1 MQAILQDAPG
11 GADTLYVGEAAMPQR
26 QAGQLLVQVMAA
38 GVNRADIVQRDGHYP
53 PPPGASSILGLEIAG
68 MVVEAD
74 ADSRFQCGD
83 AVFGLVAGGAYA
95 EYAVLDEVLAIAKPD
110 SLSWVEAASLPEA
123 WMTAWLNLV
132 QVGRVQAGDKV
143 LVHAGASGV
152 GACAIQLAGLLGAQ
166 AFASAGSEDKLRFC
180 RDMGASGAFNYK
192 TTLAFSRLIKE
203 WGGVD
208 MILDPVGASYL
219 AENIAS
225 LKQDGR
231 LVNIGLMGGGKA
243 ELNLGLVLMKR
254 LSIIGSTLRSQAL
267 SVKAPLAQALADT
280 ILPAIEAGTL
290 RTTVDSCFPWQQAAD
305 AHAYMESNANLGK
318 VVLTFFPVM
327 TA

>member
-1 MQAILQDAPG
+1 
-11 GADTLYVGEAAMPQR
+11 MPQR

-38 GVNRADIVQRDGHYP
+38 GINRADIIQRDGHYP
-53 PPPGASSILGLEIAG
+53 PPPGASTVLGLEVAG
-68 MVVEAD
+68 VVMEAD
-74 ADSRFQCGD
+74 ANSRFQQGD

-95 EYAVLDEVLAIAKPD
+95 EFALLDEALAIAKPN

-132 QVGRVQAGDKV
+132 QVGKVKAGDNV
-143 LVHAGASGV
+143 LIHAGASGV
-152 GACAIQLAGLLGAQ
+152 GGCAIQLARLLGAHP
-166 AFASAGSEDKLRFC
+166 FASAGSADKLQFC
-180 RDMGASGAFNYK
+180 REMGAEQVFNYK
-192 TTLAFSRLIKE
+192 ETPTFARMIKD

-231 LVNIGLMGGGKA
+231 LVNIGIMGGGKA

-254 LSIIGSTLRSQAL
+254 LSIIGSTLRSQPL
-267 SVKAPLAQALADT
+267 SAKAPLAQALADR
-280 ILPAIEAGTL
+280 ILPAILDGSL
-290 RTTVDSCFPWQQAAD
+290 KTTVDSCFPWQQVAD

-318 VVLTFFPVM
+318 VVLTFIPVM

>member
-11 GADTLYVGEAAMPQR
+11 GADTLYVGETAMPQR

-38 GVNRADIVQRDGHYP
+38 GINRADIVQRDGHYP

-68 MVVEAD
+68 VVVEAD

-95 EYAVLDEVLAIAKPD
+95 EFALLDEVLAIAKPD

-132 QVGRVQAGDKV
+132 QVGKVKAGDNV
-143 LVHAGASGV
+143 LIHAGASGV
-152 GACAIQLAGLLGAQ
+152 GACAIQLARLLGAQ
-166 AFASAGSEDKLRFC
+166 PFASAGSEDKLRFC
-180 RDMGASGAFNYK
+180 QDMGAVQSFNYK
-192 TTLAFSRLIKE
+192 TTPGFAHLIKD
-203 WGGVD
+203 WGGVS

-231 LVNIGLMGGGKA
+231 LVNIGIMGGGKA

-254 LSIIGSTLRSQAL
+254 LSIIGSTLRSQPL
-267 SVKAPLAQALADT
+267 SAKAPLAQALAET
-280 ILPAIEAGTL
+280 IVPAILAGTL
-290 RTTVDSCFPWQQAAD
+290 KTAVDSCFPWQQAAN

-318 VVLTFFPVM
+318 VVLTLSLIHI
-327 TA
+327 

>member
-1 MQAILQDAPG
+1 MYI
-11 GADTLYVGEAAMPQR
+11 GEAARPQR
-26 QAGQLLVQVMAA
+26 QTGQLLVQVMAA
-38 GVNRADIVQRDGHYP
+38 GINRADIVQRDGHYP
-53 PPPGASSILGLEIAG
+53 PPPGASAILGLEIAG
-68 MVVEAD
+68 VVQEVD
-74 ADSRFQCGD
+74 EGGRFQPGD

-95 EYAVLDEVLAIAKPD
+95 EFAILEEALAIAKPD
-110 SLSWVEAASLPEA
+110 ELSWVEAASLPEA

-132 QVGRVQAGDKV
+132 QVGKVKAGDNV
-143 LVHAGASGV
+143 LIHAGASGV
-152 GACAIQLAGLLGAQ
+152 GACAIQLGRLLGAHP
-166 AFASAGSEDKLRFC
+166 FASAGSADKLQFC
-180 RDMGASGAFNYK
+180 RQMGAEQAFNYK
-192 TTLAFSRLIKE
+192 QLPHFARQVKD

-219 AENIAS
+219 AENLAC

-231 LVNIGLMGGGKA
+231 LVNIGIMGGGKA

-254 LSIIGSTLRSQAL
+254 LSIIGSTLRSQPLA
-267 SVKAPLAQALADT
+267 VKAPLAQALAST
-280 ILPAIEAGTL
+280 ILPAIANGSI
-290 RTTVDSCFPWQQAAD
+290 RTTVDSCFPWQQVAD

>member
-11 GADTLYVGEAAMPQR
+11 GADTLYVGETAMPPR
-26 QAGQLLVQVMAA
+26 RVGQLLVQVMAA

-53 PPPGASSILGLEIAG
+53 PPPGASSVLGLEVAG
-68 MVVEAD
+68 VVMEAD
-74 ADSRFQCGD
+74 ADSRFQQGD

-95 EYAVLDEVLAIAKPD
+95 EFALLDEVLAIAKPD
-110 SLSWVEAASLPEA
+110 SLSWAEAASLPEA

-132 QVGRVQAGDKV
+132 QVGKVKAGDNV
-143 LVHAGASGV
+143 LIHAGASGV
-152 GACAIQLAGLLGAQ
+152 GACAIQLAHLLGAQ
-166 AFASAGSEDKLRFC
+166 PFASAGSAEKLQFC
-180 RDMGASGAFNYK
+180 HDMGAVQTFNYK
-192 TTLAFSRLIKE
+192 TTPFFARLIKD

-231 LVNIGLMGGGKA
+231 LVNIGIMGGGKA

-254 LSIIGSTLRSQAL
+254 LSIIGSTLRSQPL
-267 SVKAPLAQALADT
+267 SAKAPLAQALADT
-280 ILPAIEAGTL
+280 ILPAILADTL
-290 RTTVDSCFPWQQAAD
+290 KTTIDSCFPWQQAAD

>member
-11 GADTLYVGEAAMPQR
+11 GANTLYVGEAAMPQR

-95 EYAVLDEVLAIAKPD
+95 EFAVLDEVLAIAKPD
-110 SLSWVEAASLPEA
+110 GLSWVEAASLPEA

-132 QVGRVQAGDKV
+132 QVGQVKAGGNV
-143 LVHAGASGV
+143 LIHAGASGV
-152 GACAIQLAGLLGAQ
+152 GACAIQLARLLGAHP
-166 AFASAGSEDKLRFC
+166 FASAGSPAKLQFC
-180 RDMGASGAFNYK
+180 REMGAGQVFNYK
-192 TTLAFSRLIKE
+192 EAPAFARLVKE

-208 MILDPVGASYL
+208 MILDPVGAAYL
-219 AENIAS
+219 AENLAC

-231 LVNIGLMGGGKA
+231 LVNIGIMGGGKT

-254 LSIIGSTLRSQAL
+254 LSIIGSTLRSQPL
-267 SVKAPLAQALADT
+267 SVKAPLAQALVHT
-280 ILPAIEAGTL
+280 ILPAILDGSL
-290 RTTVDSCFPWQQAAD
+290 KTTVDSCFPWQQAAD
-305 AHAYMESNANLGK
+305 AHAHMEANANLGK